1 MLNRAHA
8 HALEISRRAAFPLA
22 ALHELIEF
30 GTYACIHGGLA
41 VIGER
46 LLVELVCL
54 LPGFGLA
61 GGEPLLVVAP
71 VGNHRC
77 IEGLLIARQRMGGT
91 EEMTARPYFAN
102 GLDAERILIGGERL
116 EELHHHLD
124 EITVE
129 DEFLEAGDQAPFQ
142 PARTMHDEIAP
153 AHG

>member
-77 IEGLLIARQRMGGT
+77 IEGILIAGQRMRGT
-91 EEMTARPYFAN
+91 EVMSARPCVEN
-102 GLDAERILIGGERL
+102 GPEAERILIGAEPL
-116 EELHHHLD
+116 EEL
-124 EITVE
+124 
-129 DEFLEAGDQAPFQ
+129 
-142 PARTMHDEIAP
+142 
-153 AHG
+153 

>member
-91 EEMTARPYFAN
+91 Q
-102 GLDAERILIGGERL
+102 
-116 EELHHHLD
+116 
-124 EITVE
+124 EITSIPSSQYVL
-129 DEFLEAGDQAPFQ
+129 DSVLLIITRGPLA
-142 PARTMHDEIAP
+142 
-153 AHG
+153 